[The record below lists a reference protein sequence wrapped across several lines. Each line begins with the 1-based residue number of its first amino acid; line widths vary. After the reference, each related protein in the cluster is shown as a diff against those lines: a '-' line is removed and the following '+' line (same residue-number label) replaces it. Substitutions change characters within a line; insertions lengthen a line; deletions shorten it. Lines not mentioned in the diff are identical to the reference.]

1 MKLSTQPYKGARD
14 FYPDKQAERDY
25 MFNTMRE
32 CVRRFGYE
40 EYDAPLIEPIEI
52 YQAKSGSEIVS
63 EQTYSFT
70 DRGGREVAIRPEM
83 TPTVSR
89 MVAAQ
94 RQQLAYPLRW
104 FSIPNLWRY
113 ERPQRGRF
121 REHWQLNVDLF
132 GVASINAELELML
145 IADSIFKAFKADHTM
160 YAYRINHRQLL
171 DEMFETLLGLS
182 KEQALSMAHL
192 IDRRAKMDH
201 SLFLDKV
208 DEILTSKQ
216 REGAVVETLLTLL
229 DIKTID
235 QLPPQLKDSSAAR
248 ELSDLLKACKKSGI
262 LNVTF
267 DISLV
272 RGFDYYSGIVFELY
286 DNNPENN
293 RSMLGGGRYDGL
305 VGLFGVEPLPT
316 VGFGLGDATMT
327 NFLEQHHLM
336 PEFKSAVDI
345 YIAPLN
351 ETVETATEVANQLR
365 IKGLNVAVD
374 YSGRKLGDQIKAAQ
388 KKTIQFVL
396 IIGAREAEAKLY
408 TLKNLESS
416 AEEQCTIEQLVAKFS
431 PKQR

>member
-14 FYPDKQAERDY
+14 FYPDKQAQRDY

-63 EQTYSFT
+63 EQTYSFI

-145 IADSIFKAFKADHTM
+145 VADSIFKAFKADHTM

-171 DEMFETLLGLS
+171 DAMFETLLNLS
-182 KEQALSMAHL
+182 KEQALKMAHL

-201 SLFLDKV
+201 SLFLDKI
-208 DEILTSKQ
+208 DEILTPKQ
-216 REGAVVETLLTLL
+216 KEAAVAETLLTLL

-235 QLPPQLKDSSAAR
+235 QLPPQLKDSSAAK
-248 ELSDLLKACKKSGI
+248 ELSDLLQACKKSGI

-336 PEFKSAVDI
+336 PEFKSDVDI

-396 IIGAREAEAKLY
+396 IIGAREAEAKSY
-408 TLKNLESS
+408 TLKNLETST
-416 AEEQCTIEQLVAKFS
+416 EEQCTIEQLVAKFS
-431 PKQR
+431 PKQK